1 MFELTH
7 PVELRDEELD
17 LIAAGGGGP
26 PHNGGDECCG
36 GDRQTGLVNV
46 HTGDI
51 QFLNNIAVLSAGF
64 NQIVA

>member
-17 LIAAGGGGP
+17 LIAAGGGKP
-26 PHNGGDECCG
+26 SHGGGRCCG
-36 GDRQTGLVNV
+36 GDSQNGLVNV